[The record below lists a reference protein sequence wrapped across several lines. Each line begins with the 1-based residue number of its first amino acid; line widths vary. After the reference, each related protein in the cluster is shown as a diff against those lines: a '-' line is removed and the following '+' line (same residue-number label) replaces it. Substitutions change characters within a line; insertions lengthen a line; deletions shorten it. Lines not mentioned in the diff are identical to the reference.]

1 MGPESREMVVCYD
14 HWGFPLNER
23 ELRGC
28 HGAVEGIHHS
38 RLAPA
43 TGSDGNPMKL
53 SLAEPPW
60 RPWDRS
66 EASSFKVL
74 RPTGLDEPASILMLG
89 EVMDVSFR
97 MLMHAAPRA

>member
-1 MGPESREMVVCYD
+1 MCYD
-14 HWGFPLNER
+14 HWGVPLHER
-23 ELRGC
+23 ELRVC
-28 HGAVEGIHHS
+28 HGAVEGIHNS

-43 TGSDGNPMKL
+43 TGSDVNPMKL

-60 RPWDRS
+60 RLWDRS

-74 RPTGLDEPASILMLG
+74 RPTGLDEPASKFMFG

-97 MLMHAAPRA
+97 MLMHAALRA